1 MQCPA
6 KSALSLHFGDRFLI
20 FVLLCQ
26 LLSKPVG
33 ESITLV
39 LMVRLCLSGD
49 IVTYRWEVPER
60 SGPGPNDSACVP
72 WIYYSKVDPVKVK

>member
-1 MQCPA
+1 MQCPT
-6 KSALSLHFGDRFLI
+6 KSALSLRFGDRIFI

-33 ESITLV
+33 ESITLAF
-39 LMVRLCLSGD
+39 MVCLCLSGD

-72 WIYYSKVDPVKVK
+72 WIYYSMVDPVKVK